1 MSPMDPVRKVMGAA
15 DGFQRRYRWAGVPYA
30 VQKKFGDDNANLVV
44 VALAWYGFTAIFPLL
59 LVVVTVLASI
69 GAGSL
74 GNELL
79 NTLHQFPVI
88 GANFNPANK
97 SSLHGSTLGLVVG
110 LVGLAYG
117 AQGVT
122 QTAQLAMATVWN
134 IPQDQRTGFLPR
146 LGRSVAALITIGGAF
161 LINAFVT
168 TYASGG
174 TSSYAI
180 RIPVIAGLVL
190 INVGLYFASF
200 FLLTAKVIGPRG
212 LLPGAVLGGVAF
224 TALITVGTGLL
235 THQLKH
241 ADATYGAFGAV
252 IGIVAFL
259 LLLAKV
265 SLYAAELNPV
275 LSRRLYPRAL
285 PLGGDQTDADLR
297 VLSSLVHQE
306 KRRDDQAIGVGFGDD
321 AAEEAAADARDR
333 VRPTVDDDTTVDESG
348 NDAEADGRQRQPH

>member
-1 MSPMDPVRKVMGAA
+1 MNLLGPVQKVMSAA
-15 DGFQRRYRWAGVPYA
+15 DGFQRRHRWAGVPFA

-59 LVVVTVLASI
+59 LVVVTLLGWI

-74 GNELL
+74 GDALL
-79 NTLHQFPVI
+79 STLHQFPVI
-88 GANFNPANK
+88 GSSFNPASK
-97 SSLHGSTLGLVVG
+97 DALHGSTAGLVVG
-110 LVGLAYG
+110 LIGLVYG

-122 QTAQLAMATVWN
+122 QNAQLAMATVWN

-146 LGRSVAALITIGGAF
+146 LGRSLAALIIIGGAF
-161 LINAFVT
+161 VINAFVT

-174 TSSYAI
+174 TQNYAI
-180 RIPVIAGLVL
+180 RIPVLAGLL
-190 INVGLYFASF
+190 IINVGLYFASF
-200 FLLTAKVIGPRG
+200 YLLTAKVIGPRG
-212 LLPGAVLGGVAF
+212 LLPGAILGAIAF
-224 TALITVGTGLL
+224 TALITVGTGLM

-259 LLLAKV
+259 LLLAKL

-285 PLGGDQTDADLR
+285 PLGGEPTKADHY
-297 VLSSLVHQE
+297 VLSTLVHQE

-321 AAEEAAADARDR
+321 AAEDAAADARRERPPRPPVAEDAPGQDDR
-333 VRPTVDDDTTVDESG
+333 SARYSPG
-348 NDAEADGRQRQPH
+348 